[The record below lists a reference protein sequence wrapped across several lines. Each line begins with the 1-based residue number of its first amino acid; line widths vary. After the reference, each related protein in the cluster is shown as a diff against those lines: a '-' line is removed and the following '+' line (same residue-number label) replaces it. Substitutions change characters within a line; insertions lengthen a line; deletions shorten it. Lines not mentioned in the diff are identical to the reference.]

1 MRDSSA
7 AAQSSDMHD
16 TEVCTPMT
24 FSRPS
29 FRRGTLAAAGAVLAF
44 ALWAPNAFASCSY
57 PAAQQSFSKWN
68 DSAYYVSPG
77 NGGLES
83 GGTDWSLSGASVVSG
98 NESFYLNG
106 SSDSHSL
113 LIPDG
118 ASATSPTFCVAQGY
132 PTFRF
137 MVRNSGNRLAAL
149 RVDVLY
155 ADSNAKMERKT
166 VGYVWAGSDWRPSRK
181 LAIALGVTSATQAG
195 HANVQVQFVPVG
207 WGGNFQVDDLL
218 VDPWCRR

>member
-1 MRDSSA
+1 M
-7 AAQSSDMHD
+7 QD

-29 FRRGTLAAAGAVLAF
+29 FRRGTLAAVGVALAF

-57 PAAQQSFSKWN
+57 PAAHQSFSRWH

-77 NGGLES
+77 NGGLEAGS
-83 GGTDWSLSGASVVSG
+83 TDWSLSGASVVSG
-98 NESFYLNG
+98 NESYNLNG

-118 ASATSPTFCVAQGY
+118 ATATSPTFCVAQGY

-137 MVRNSGNRLAAL
+137 MVRNTGNKLAAL
-149 RVDVLY
+149 RVDVRY
-155 ADSNAKMERKT
+155 TDSNANVERKT
-166 VGYVWAGSDWRPSRK
+166 VGYVWAGSAWEPSRK
-181 LAIALGVTSATQAG
+181 LAIALGVTGAMQAG
-195 HANVQVQFVPVG
+195 HANVQVRFVPVG

-218 VDPWCRR
+218 VDPWCRA